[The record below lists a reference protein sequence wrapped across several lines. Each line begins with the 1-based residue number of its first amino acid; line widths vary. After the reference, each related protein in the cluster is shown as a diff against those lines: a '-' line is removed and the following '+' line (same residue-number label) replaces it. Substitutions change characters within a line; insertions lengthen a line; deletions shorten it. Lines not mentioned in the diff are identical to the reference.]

1 MNQQLDHRAKIL
13 LKSLVERYISDGQPV
28 GSRVLSRQSGL
39 ELSPATIRNV
49 MSDLEELGLIA
60 SPHTSAGRI
69 PTPRGYRLF
78 VDTLLTVKPLEQ
90 AEVRE
95 LEHQI
100 QPDEPRRVLST
111 ASQLLS
117 ELTHFAGIVI
127 APRRDVI
134 KIRQIEFVSL
144 SDTRVLLIIVT
155 DNGDVQNRILF
166 TQRHYNPAELIEA
179 TNYLNHHC
187 IGLGFGE
194 MLGRLRSEL
203 VQLREDMTDL
213 MSAAIEVSQ
222 KAMEENETRY
232 LISGERN
239 LLEVD
244 DLSSNMGRLRE
255 LFRLFEQ
262 KSGLI
267 QLLDISSHAEGVQL
281 FIGGEAGISPLDE
294 CSVVSAPY
302 YQTDGQ
308 VLGTIAVIGP
318 TRMAY
323 ERIIPIVDVTARLLS
338 SALSN
343 N

>member
-1 MNQQLDHRAKIL
+1 MNQPLDQRAKIL
-13 LKSLVERYISDGQPV
+13 LKTLVERYIADGQPV

-49 MSDLEELGLIA
+49 MSDLEELGLVT

-69 PTPRGYRLF
+69 PTVRGYRLF

-90 AEVRE
+90 TEVLE
-95 LEHQI
+95 MEHQI

-117 ELTHFAGIVI
+117 ELTHFAGIVVT
-127 APRRDVI
+127 PRRESV

-144 SDTRVLLIIVT
+144 SETRVLLIVVT

-166 TQRHYNPAELIEA
+166 TQKPYTSDELVHA
-179 TNYLNHHC
+179 SNYLNHHC
-187 IGLGFGE
+187 VGLAFGE
-194 MLGRLRSEL
+194 MVDRLRADL
-203 VQLREDMTDL
+203 VQLRQDMTDL
-213 MSAAIEVSQ
+213 MSAAINVGQE
-222 KAMEENETRY
+222 AMESNAHAY

-244 DLSSNMGRLRE
+244 DLSSNMGQLRE

-262 KSGLI
+262 KSGLV
-267 QLLDISSHAEGVQL
+267 QLLDMSSRAEGLQI
-281 FIGGEAGISPLDE
+281 FIGSESGISPLDE

-302 YQTDGQ
+302 EANGQ
-308 VLGTIAVIGP
+308 LLGTIAVIGP

-323 ERIIPIVDVTARLLS
+323 ERVIPIVDITAKLLS

-343 N
+343 T